1 MLNDTDTTTTRA
13 IGGDPYHSWGDAAP
27 KGGRAV
33 LQRILKE
40 GTKVPLFLG
49 QTLVNSLRDV
59 GYNDTISAVCE
70 HVDNSLQWDA
80 SEVRVYF
87 HEQKD
92 KASKSVDVMIV
103 DNGSGMAPHVLQV
116 ATSFG
121 GSMVYENRSS
131 IGRYGVGMKAAALSM
146 SPVMELYSWQ
156 DDRAFYRM
164 ILDVN
169 EISNNRSN
177 LIELPEPEFLAELP
191 SSITRIVS
199 RPMVYPKNP
208 NETQDLLAQSEDD
221 VYPRLGSHGTIVMMP
236 DCDRLTYKSAKT
248 LVDHA
253 VKEMARVYRKHIEKG
268 VAIYVNNRR
277 LEAVDPTFWMLSA
290 RHTKV
295 EGLEEK
301 RSRLVQSWARIE
313 VPLTEGSPNKAPVSV
328 RLYRLPIEEWEQ
340 LPKKVLKSD
349 MGVYDDFQVSFMR
362 ADREVHAGPI
372 AALGMRAH
380 GDTKWMRLQIDF
392 PAELDEAFGV
402 AMNKQGVRPKKF
414 VYDTIMQTIR
424 EDIQAVRKSIAASRV
439 AGGRDTPTS
448 PAGEAERRASA
459 TDALQGRPLPAPAPQ
474 TAEEEAML
482 AENLRGLA
490 AALKR
495 DGETDEQ
502 AFERVQASTYLT
514 QFKHDEYWPFYH
526 ADYQYGK
533 VILTLNT
540 AHPFYT
546 KLYQPLVKLVAA
558 ASVEGV
564 DDGESE
570 APVDCE
576 ANEVVVSL
584 QLLLMSLARTQGQMT
599 TGSDGDER
607 RELFDTLRRQWSDN
621 LRVQLQAS

>member
-1 MLNDTDTTTTRA
+1 MLNEPETTATPS
-13 IGGDPYHSWGDAAP
+13 IGNDPYHSWGNAAP

-80 SEVRVYF
+80 TEVRVYF

-92 KASKSVDVMIV
+92 KAQKSVDVMIV

-156 DDRAFYRM
+156 EARAFYRM
-164 ILDVN
+164 VLDVQ

-191 SSITRIVS
+191 SSIARVLS
-199 RPMVYPKNP
+199 RPMIYPKNP
-208 NETQDLLAQSEDD
+208 NESQNLLASGEDD
-221 VYPRLGSHGTIVMMP
+221 IYEALGDHGTIVMMP

-253 VKEMARVYRKHIEKG
+253 VREMARVYRRYIEKG

-277 LEAVDPTFWMLSA
+277 LDAVDPTFWMLSA
-290 RHTKV
+290 RHAQV

-313 VPLTEGSPNKAPVSV
+313 VPLAEGSSRTAPVSV
-328 RLYRLPIEEWEQ
+328 RLYRLPIEEWAA

-362 ADREVHAGPI
+362 ADREVHAGPVGG
-372 AALGMRAH
+372 LKMPAH

-392 PAELDEAFGV
+392 PAELDEAMGV

-414 VYDTIMQTIR
+414 VYDTIKQAI
-424 EDIQAVRKSIAASRV
+424 ENEVQAVRKSIAASR
-439 AGGRDTPTS
+439 APGSGETPGS
-448 PAGEAERRASA
+448 SAGEAERRASA
-459 TDALQGRPLPAPAPQ
+459 TDALQGRQLPAPAPQ
-474 TAEEEAML
+474 TEEEESML

-502 AFERVQASTYLT
+502 AFERVTNSTYLT

-533 VILTLNT
+533 VILTINT

-546 KLYQPLVKLVAA
+546 QLYQPLVKLVAA
-558 ASVEGV
+558 ASVEGDEEEDV
-564 DDGESE
+564 
-570 APVDCE
+570 VDCE
-576 ANEVVVSL
+576 ASEVVVSL
-584 QLLLMSLARTQGQMT
+584 QLLLLSLARTQGQMT
-599 TGSDGDER
+599 AGSDGEER
-607 RELFDTLRRQWSDN
+607 RELFDLLRRQWSEN
-621 LRVQLQAS
+621 LRVQLQAN

>member
-1 MLNDTDTTTTRA
+1 MLNEPDTTTTTSL
-13 IGGDPYHSWGDAAP
+13 GNDPYHSWGNAAP

-87 HEQKD
+87 HEQKE
-92 KASKSVDVMIV
+92 KAQKSVDVMIV

-156 DDRAFYRM
+156 DDRAIYRM

-191 SSITRIVS
+191 SSVTRIMS

-221 VYPRLGSHGTIVMMP
+221 VYARLGSHGTIVMMP

-253 VKEMARVYRKHIEKG
+253 VKEMARVYRKHLEKG

-290 RHTKV
+290 RHAKV

-301 RSRLVQSWARIE
+301 RSRLVQSWTRIE
-313 VPLTEGSPNKAPVSV
+313 VPLAEGSPNKAPVSV

-414 VYDTIMQTIR
+414 VYDTIMQTIK
-424 EDIQAVRKSIAASRV
+424 EDIQSVRKSIAASRV
-439 AGGRDTPTS
+439 AGGSETTVS

-459 TDALQGRPLPAPAPQ
+459 TDALQGRQLPAPAPQ

-558 ASVEGV
+558 ASVDGV
-564 DDGESE
+564 DDEGSE
-570 APVDCE
+570 GPVDCE

-599 TGSDGDER
+599 AGSEGDER

-621 LRVQLQAS
+621 LRVQLQAN